1 MLFARASLTHLKN
14 VPESVQQFTSLPP
27 SGYTQLIINANSL
40 PSGTMLDTDVCIIGA
55 GPAGIS
61 LAQAF
66 DGKPFRVILLEG
78 GQLRRNRASQALYKG
93 ENVGLHYDEL
103 DQARSRYFGG
113 SSNCW
118 GGFCRPLDPH
128 DFEAR
133 DWVPASGWP
142 IRRSDLMPYYQRAH
156 SLLQLGPFEY
166 DPASWQD
173 WVGRPDARLVPFSRD
188 RVINVISQLSPP
200 TRFGRHYRADV
211 ARSRNV
217 SAYLNANVTEIE
229 TPDMG
234 TQVTGVRVRTYAGS
248 GLHVTARHYILA
260 TGGIETPRLLLAS
273 NRRQPAGVGN
283 QNDLVGRYFMDHP
296 RLRSGTIVFR
306 DPKAHST
313 IYDLHVTLPGA
324 IRAQGVKIAAYFG
337 LTPETQRAERLGNT
351 RCYTV
356 SRYVGDDA
364 ASYTAVSHLRQAVHG
379 AGSLLERSG
388 ADIMNIV
395 RQLPNVAVLV
405 AGLKFR
411 LPMLARGFSL
421 ETVVEPTPLRDSRVT
436 LGTERDPLGMPRVK
450 VDWRLG
456 ELEKRTIRR
465 TQEILGEE
473 MLRSGAG
480 SVVVN
485 APGDNEAWPDTLAG
499 CWHHMGTTRMS
510 DDPRQGVVDANCRVH
525 GMENLFIA
533 GSSVFPTCG
542 SDMPT
547 ITIVALA
554 LRLADRI
561 TALQTAQAA
570 PTVGRPWRVPAMPV
584 G

>member
-1 MLFARASLTHLKN
+1 
-14 VPESVQQFTSLPP
+14 
-27 SGYTQLIINANSL
+27 
-40 PSGTMLDTDVCIIGA
+40 MLDTDVCIIGA

-78 GQLRRNRASQALYKG
+78 GQLRRDRASQALYKG
-93 ENVGLHYDEL
+93 ENVGLHYDAL

-118 GGFCRPLDPH
+118 GGFCRPLDAH

-133 DWVPASGWP
+133 DWVPNSGWP

-156 SLLQLGPFEY
+156 ALLQLGPFEY
-166 DPASWQD
+166 DPAAWQD

-188 RVINVISQLSPP
+188 RVMNVISQLSPP
-200 TRFGRHYRADV
+200 TRFGRHYRADID
-211 ARSRNV
+211 RSRNV

-229 TPDMG
+229 TPETG
-234 TQVTGVRVRTYAGS
+234 ARVTGVRVRNRAGTS
-248 GLHVTARHYILA
+248 FQINARHYILA

-273 NRRQPAGVGN
+273 NRHQPAGVGN

-306 DPKAHST
+306 DAKAHST

-337 LTPETQRAERLGNT
+337 LTAETQRAERLGNT

-356 SRYVGDDA
+356 SRYVGDDL

-379 AGSLLERSG
+379 AGSLLERSS
-388 ADIMNIV
+388 ADLMNIV
-395 RQLPNVAVLV
+395 KQLPNVAVLV

-421 ETVVEPTPLRDSRVT
+421 ETVVEPTPLPDSRVT

-480 SVVVN
+480 TVVVN
-485 APGDNEAWPDTLAG
+485 APSDDEAWPDTLAG

-554 LRLADRI
+554 LRLADKI
-561 TALQTAQAA
+561 TALQTLQAA
-570 PTVGRPWRVPAMPV
+570 PAVGRPWRVPALPV